1 MLWETQKT
9 PPKRLSGSGGVKPS
23 ERTHNY
29 AAFPSRAD
37 AARSPPIRADGTA
50 VKSGQIVICILGL
63 ARIARTPCPRDGEL
77 ATPEAAESQREQG
90 EYLLRGAH
98 ILQRTY
104 NGHAKLRMV
113 ACMGK
118 TQLFADGTLAVVD
131 YRCEA
136 KPHERPFL
144 ERHDRYSVSYVR
156 KGSFSVQARGEVF
169 ELVAGSLFVGFPG
182 DEFICTHDHH
192 VCGDECLSIQLQPEL
207 AGSIGD
213 RAASWQGVVIPPLP
227 QMMVLGEL
235 AQSVA
240 AGKSDIGVEEIALV
254 LAARFIDTVEGG
266 TRKAP
271 TVHAR
276 DRRRAV
282 DAAHWIDAH
291 SRHEI
296 DLGRIARESGLS
308 MFHFLRIFANVLGV
322 TPHQYLVRSRLR
334 HAARL
339 LADAE
344 RPVTDIA
351 LDVGFADLSNF
362 VRSFHR
368 AAGVSPR
375 GFRKAARGDRK
386 IFQERIA
393 AFAAG

>member
-1 MLWETQKT
+1 ML
-9 PPKRLSGSGGVKPS
+9 
-23 ERTHNY
+23 H
-29 AAFPSRAD
+29 
-37 AARSPPIRADGTA
+37 
-50 VKSGQIVICILGL
+50 
-63 ARIARTPCPRDGEL
+63 
-77 ATPEAAESQREQG
+77 
-90 EYLLRGAH
+90 
-98 ILQRTY
+98 RTY
-104 NGHAKLRMV
+104 KTFAFVRII
-113 ACMGK
+113 AFMGK
-118 TQLFADGTLAVVD
+118 TQLFAGGPLTVID

-136 KPHERPFL
+136 KPHERPYAEQH
-144 ERHDRYSVSYVR
+144 ERFSVSYVR
-156 KGSFSVQARGEVF
+156 KGSFSVRARGDEF

-182 DEFICTHDHH
+182 DEFVCTHDHH
-192 VCGDECLSIQLQPEL
+192 VCGDECLSIQLDPEL
-207 AGSIGD
+207 AESIGD
-213 RAASWQGVVIPPLP
+213 RAASWRGVAVPPLP

-240 AGKSDIGVEEIALV
+240 AGKSDIALDEV
-254 LAARFIDTVEGG
+254 ALAFAARFVETVQGE
-266 TRKAP
+266 TREERTAI
-271 TVHAR
+271 AR

-291 SRHEI
+291 SRLEI
-296 DLGRIARESGLS
+296 DLGRIARESGVS

-339 LADAE
+339 LADEE
-344 RPVTDIA
+344 RSITDVA

-375 GFRKAARGDRK
+375 VFRKAARGDRK